1 MYATNLL
8 PSLTGMIAFSASA
21 AGTAVSQFAAPET
34 TFATVSV
41 SLLRCCVRPGSNQ
54 GLIEMLQATNSR
66 VAGEPQDRFKRTAAL
81 RMSLKNRL
89 DYWGSAIRTP
99 PRPRRLSAPEA
110 AMN

>member
-1 MYATNLL
+1 MYATSLL

-21 AGTAVSQFAAPET
+21 GGTAVSQFAAPET

-81 RMSLKNRL
+81 RMSLKIASTIGVRDKNTSLGRADRAYL
-89 DYWGSAIRTP
+89 RE
-99 PRPRRLSAPEA
+99 L
-110 AMN
+110 